1 MMEDHDEI
9 VALKAKIE
17 TMEMIMKTY
26 LPKPQPPKL
35 RLGKLSKSSIGVS
48 LFFGVLN
55 FIKFMFFE

>member
-1 MMEDHDEI
+1 MEDHDEI

-26 LPKPQPPKL
+26 LPKPQAPKL

-48 LFFGVLN
+48 LFFGILN

>member
-1 MMEDHDEI
+1 MEDHDEI
-9 VALKAKIE
+9 VALKAKLE

-26 LPKPQPPKL
+26 LPKPQTPKL